1 MRAAITAAILVVTCV
16 LATSSAFAQ
25 GKWTSLKPIPQGEE
39 EVYGTAAGGKLYV
52 LGGLG
57 IFPGWQPKQMLW
69 SFDPAT
75 NEWTRLPNIPEGIH
89 HPGFAAVGG
98 KLYSVG
104 GFTIAPPPTRMT
116 AWMQLTPLWIYHM
129 QQ

>member
-1 MRAAITAAILVVTCV
+1 MTLRRTVPGTAIVAAAAGERKQGRNSMRAAITAAILVVTGV

-57 IFPGWQPKQMLW
+57 IFPGWEPKQ
-69 SFDPAT
+69 
-75 NEWTRLPNIPEGIH
+75 I
-89 HPGFAAVGG
+89 AVELRSG
-98 KLYSVG
+98 
-104 GFTIAPPPTRMT
+104 
-116 AWMQLTPLWIYHM
+116 
-129 QQ
+129 